1 MKEAKETVGLAQ
13 QLVSFGKAID
23 ALKQGKRVCREGWN
37 GKGLFIFEQ
46 VPSKVGWEIIPRM
59 TSLPQ
64 SVKDEFDRRFD
75 EVKMEGMVNDDLS
88 IKYSNQL
95 ALVKPNNEINGWSPS
110 TADSLANDW
119 IILD

>member
-1 MKEAKETVGLAQ
+1 MKRATETVGTGKP
-13 QLVSFGKAID
+13 LVDFGKAIK
-23 ALKQGKRVCREGWN
+23 ALKEGKRVQRKGWN
-37 GKGLFIFEQ
+37 GKGLFVFMQ
-46 VPSKVGWEIIPRM
+46 VPSAVGWEVIPRM

-75 EVKMEGMVNDDLS
+75 NTPIDGDLD

-95 ALVKPNNEINGWSPS
+95 ALVDLNNNVTGWSPS
-110 TADSLANDW
+110 TSDALSEDW

>member
-1 MKEAKETVGLAQ
+1 MKKANETVGLAKK
-13 QLVSFGKAID
+13 LVSFGEAIK
-23 ALKQGKRVCREGWN
+23 ALKEGKRVQREGWN

-46 VPSKVGWEIIPRM
+46 VPSKVGWDIIPRM

-64 SVKDEFDRRFD
+64 SVKEEFDRRFD
-75 EVKMEGMVNDDLS
+75 ETEIDGDLY

-119 IILD
+119 LILD

>member
-1 MKEAKETVGLAQ
+1 MKTAKETVGKAKQ
-13 QLVSFGKAID
+13 FVTFGKAIE

-46 VPSKVGWEIIPRM
+46 VPSKVPSEIVPKM

-64 SVKDEFDRRFD
+64 FVKDEFKRRF
-75 EVKMEGMVNDDLS
+75 EGDSMTDGS
-88 IKYSNQL
+88 IKYNNQI

-110 TADSLANDW
+110 TSDSLAIDW
-119 IILD
+119 IVLD